1 MYSVIAIIIVIL
13 SVAFIAVIL
22 LQPGKGDLSA
32 SFGGLS
38 SQFGSMFGMQKTLGI
53 LEKTTRVIA
62 VILLILVLGANKFFV
77 SHDYAVERKAVTEGV
92 KVPSGNIAPPPVP
105 AKGGTDNQQI
115 PAPTKEKSKD
125 K

>member
-1 MYSVIAIIIVIL
+1 MYSVLIIIVIL
-13 SVAFIAVIL
+13 LSVVSIALIL

-53 LEKTTRVIA
+53 LAKTTRVLAI
-62 VILLILVLGANKFFV
+62 IILILVLGINKFFV
-77 SHDYAVERKAVTEGV
+77 SQDHAVERKAVTEGV
-92 KVPSGNIAPPPVP
+92 KVPSSNIAPPPVP
-105 AKGGTDNQQI
+105 AQGGTDNQLVL
-115 PAPTKEKSKD
+115 PPTQEKPKN